1 MANTSILAAFE
12 RMWQHVI
19 TLVSNKSDSNHN
31 HNDIY
36 FTEEKLNEKLSSK
49 ADTTHNHDNDY
60 DAKGASDTALSSA
73 REYTNTSIANL
84 VNSAPETLDT
94 LGELAEA
101 MKANE
106 NVVDALDAAI
116 TNKVDIVQGQQHAG
130 KILAVD
136 EEGNVALNSA
146 PEAMNITYDDAEQIL
161 EFSSTSQLP
170 GNVGVDITLSTSG
183 DAADAKVVG
192 DRLTEL
198 EEMIEKDEFILSSPN
213 GTKFQITIGDDGIL
227 TATEL

>member
-12 RMWQHVI
+12 RMWQHVV

-106 NVVDALDAAI
+106 DVVDALNSAI
-116 TNKVDIVQGQQHAG
+116 TNKVNIAQGVENAG

-136 EEGNVALNSA
+136 ENGNVTLK
-146 PEAMNITYDDAEQIL
+146 DAETGSGSGSCDCDFDIL
-161 EFSSTSQLP
+161 
-170 GNVGVDITLSTSG
+170 D
-183 DAADAKVVG
+183 
-192 DRLTEL
+192 
-198 EEMIEKDEFILSSPN
+198 
-213 GTKFQITIGDDGIL
+213 GDDFLSLALETGLLEVYSLTGEDIL
-227 TATEL
+227 IGKDNEILMV

>member
-73 REYTNTSIANL
+73 KEYTNTSIANL

-106 NVVDALDAAI
+106 DVVDALDAAI
-116 TNKVDIVQGQQHAG
+116 TNKVDIAQGVENAG

-136 EEGNVALNSA
+136 ENGNVTLTDV
-146 PEAMNITYDDAEQIL
+146 EAGSGSGSCDCDFDIL
-161 EFSSTSQLP
+161 
-170 GNVGVDITLSTSG
+170 D
-183 DAADAKVVG
+183 
-192 DRLTEL
+192 
-198 EEMIEKDEFILSSPN
+198 
-213 GTKFQITIGDDGIL
+213 GDDFVSLMLETGLLEAYSLTGEDIL
-227 TATEL
+227 IGKDNEILMV